1 MNSYD
6 LYIINPST
14 GRIARSLQFLARDNG
29 SAVWISEG
37 LRHSRPMELWRGTI
51 KIRTWETIF
60 EEPADAVA
68 DGKMQVSHVTVH
80 SH

>member
-1 MNSYD
+1 MFSYD
-6 LYIINPST
+6 LHIINPST
-14 GRIARSLQFLARDNG
+14 GRIARTHQFLARDNG

-51 KIRTWETIF
+51 KIRAWEMIAAEADDALAD
-60 EEPADAVA
+60 EE
-68 DGKMQVSHVTVH
+68 MQIPHLTVS